1 MNSGKVVLVT
11 GCSSGFGRVISE
23 TLARKNYHVFATMRA
38 LEGRSA
44 NAACELQAAAAREA
58 LLLRVLE
65 LDVTDDASV
74 ERAIDAVIQEAGRID
89 VLINNAGCSLHGLLE
104 ASTFEQ
110 VQRIFDINFFGV
122 VRMNRAVLPHM
133 RRQGSGLLLHISSM
147 AGRIVIPG
155 LGIYSASK
163 FALEALAE
171 AYHHELASQGID
183 SVILEPGAY
192 ATAISQNVQ
201 AAADVGRAATY
212 GPVSEIS
219 KRVFASLGPRRDPQE
234 VADLVLHLI
243 QTPAGSRP
251 LRVAVGVRVD
261 GLRNLNE
268 VSEQIQKGFLD
279 MTGLAPLTTFQAS
292 AASTD

>member
-1 MNSGKVVLVT
+1 MNTEKVALVT

-38 LEGRSA
+38 LQSRNA
-44 NAACELQAAAAREA
+44 NAARELHEAAARES
-58 LLLRVLE
+58 LPLHVLE

-74 ERAIDAVIQEAGRID
+74 ERAVDAVIKEAGRID
-89 VLINNAGCSLHGLLE
+89 VLVNNAGCSLHGLLE
-104 ASTFEQ
+104 ASTIEQ
-110 VQRIFDINFFGV
+110 VQRIVDINFFGV

-147 AGRIVIPG
+147 AGRIVVPG

-171 AYHHELASQGID
+171 AYHYELASQGID

-201 AAADVGRAATY
+201 AAADQDRAAPY

-219 KRVFASLGPRRDPQE
+219 KKLFANIGPRRNPQE

-243 QTPAGSRP
+243 ETPAGRRP
-251 LRVAVGVRVD
+251 LRVAVGVSDD
-261 GLRNLNE
+261 GLRDLNR
-268 VSEQIQKGFLD
+268 VSEQLQKGFLNR
-279 MTGLAPLTTFQAS
+279 TGLAPLTTFQAR